1 MPSVPERVRLVEV
14 GPRDGLQN
22 EAFSVPTDIQIAFI
36 DALSQAG
43 FPAIECTSFVSPR
56 AVPQLADA
64 EEVMRRIARR
74 PGTRYLALVPNE
86 RGLERALAAG
96 CDALALFAA
105 ATDAFSQANIG
116 VSIDESLQRY
126 ATVAVRAKAAGC
138 WLRGYVSVA
147 FHCPYTGPVE
157 AQRAVEVARRLAELG
172 CDELAVADTIGKAV
186 PDEVARLLE
195 ALLRWL
201 PAERVAVH
209 LHDTTGRALDN
220 VAVALAYGVR
230 TIDAAVAGLGG
241 CPFAPGAPGNLAT
254 ERLLDFLE
262 ARGYDHGI
270 DRRALERA
278 RTLLWE
284 AIPGLART
292 DSPTAQLGSQ

>member
-22 EAFSVPTDIQIAFI
+22 EAFSVPTDIKIAFI

-56 AVPQLADA
+56 AVPKLADA

-74 PGTRYLALVPNE
+74 PSTRYLALVPNE

-126 ATVAVRAKAAGC
+126 ATVAVRAKAAGY

-157 AQRAVEVARRLAELG
+157 PQRAVEVARRLAELG

-195 ALLRWL
+195 ELLRWL

-262 ARGYDHGI
+262 ARRYDHGI